1 MIVHSKFEG
10 KKHSSLLRFE
20 KINTIPSSIYIS
32 NKIFK
37 FLSKY
42 LYKIL
47 AMVSKNIIDKFRIK
61 MHNLSSSKT
70 LVMENLTILP

>member
-1 MIVHSKFEG
+1 MILYPKLEV
-10 KKHSSLLRFE
+10 KKHFPSSGLKKL
-20 KINTIPSSIYIS
+20 TLTPSIYIS